1 METSDTNNAGPDLG
15 SGSDIDIDLDGVNL
29 DDITNDHSYLREAE
43 NDQND
48 MTKNHIFLHFRLR
61 KVKMDQR
68 QLMDN
73 SSTITDM
80 ARVRK
85 LAAFIFQSLFLLYF
99 NLGTITVSQ

>member
-1 METSDTNNAGPDLG
+1 
-15 SGSDIDIDLDGVNL
+15 
-29 DDITNDHSYLREAE
+29 
-43 NDQND
+43 
-48 MTKNHIFLHFRLR
+48 MTKDHIFLHFRLR

-85 LAAFIFQSLFLLYF
+85 HAAFIFQFTLHEFF
-99 NLGTITVSQ
+99 DLGTITAL